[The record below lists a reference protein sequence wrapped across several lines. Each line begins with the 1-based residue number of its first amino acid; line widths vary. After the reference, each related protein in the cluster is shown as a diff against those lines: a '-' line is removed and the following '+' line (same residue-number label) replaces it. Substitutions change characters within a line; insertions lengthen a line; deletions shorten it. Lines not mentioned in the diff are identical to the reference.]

1 MSAQP
6 SILQAFQPSKWS
18 RFRRT
23 LRLLENSGFVRSFSE
38 LSTEFLL
45 VEDGDLS
52 EVRHMLRLAST
63 IANEHCNDIS
73 WKCRDSEDF
82 LCLADAGIE
91 MCTLCFD
98 SGTRPRN
105 TCPFNK
111 CIDPK
116 TWASALIVLQRY
128 THKIESIRT
137 LCEHFLNMFALKHMP
152 DAEEL
157 TSLLAE

>member
-1 MSAQP
+1 MGTS
-6 SILQAFQPSKWS
+6 
-18 RFRRT
+18 
-23 LRLLENSGFVRSFSE
+23 
-38 LSTEFLL
+38 
-45 VEDGDLS
+45 VED
-52 EVRHMLRLAST
+52 RHMLRLAST

-82 LCLADAGIE
+82 LCLADAGID
-91 MCTLCFD
+91 MRTLCFD
-98 SGTRPRN
+98 PGTRPRD

-137 LCEHFLNMFALKHMP
+137 LCEHFLHMFAYKHLP
-152 DAEEL
+152 DAEVPEQL
-157 TSLLAE
+157 TQKSSRRSSQSRQAIPKLHRLILIPPLRPTMT